1 MPSDV
6 RSSPDPITRKIA
18 AWCDA
23 LMDLSRRNPLL
34 SLPKSAIPLSNAPD
48 FLWEMPRDG
57 GKRIRLVS
65 EKLPGTDILRGGLK
79 PNNRTLPMDRYR
91 TLKTMFQTSR
101 RSIEEQ
107 GVPILFVAAGILEWR
122 EPGRSDPLRSPLLLL
137 PVDLERLPL
146 DAGYFLSPRDDEARL
161 NPTLAYRL
169 AQSDI
174 QITLPE
180 FGDVKPGEY
189 LTALAE
195 QLPSKL
201 GATIDAN
208 AAFLGRFSYLNL
220 TMYEELSARI
230 EEARAHPLI
239 ASIAGDTTA
248 IAQLP
253 RPKVPELD
261 TELPSKV
268 FHVLSADP
276 SQEAA
281 ITAAREGANLVIQ
294 GPPGT
299 GKTQTI
305 ANLIASCIADGKRV
319 LFVSEKMAALDA
331 VYRRLTACGLADLCL
346 EAHSHKAG
354 KAELL
359 TQLRKAK
366 AVAEGNAKPY
376 RAVDTSALVALREDF
391 NRGVAAL
398 HAPREPLGISIYEAR
413 SLVAAL
419 ADVPD
424 IFFALP
430 TVESVDADHLYQLET
445 IVERFAGFHDLFP
458 TIPTH
463 PWRGLRAKTFTPDL
477 PKQIETVLTPW
488 HQVTVSLL
496 ENTAALG
503 NRLGLPDADATTHTA
518 GNVDEFILLAK
529 QVLQTPRSL
538 PEWLS
543 DNNKDLP
550 LLRRSAL
557 ATATRYRTFQ
567 EQRTALLS
575 QFTPTILEQ
584 DHAALIAAL
593 HTTPR
598 VALAAAFGEGWADT
612 SDEALTVAV
621 GEMEQSEAAIT
632 RLMPGLERLSQI
644 VGVAVPA
651 SLAEIEALLTALSP
665 CRTDFKPRPNWFTTS
680 VDTLIKA
687 VQETQSRFAERDAAR
702 ATVAE
707 RFDKGIYQLDVHALH
722 ARFQNE
728 YDNLLRYF
736 KGGYWSDNKT
746 LTAALKPG
754 ATLKGADILALL
766 RAATVA
772 KDTDSRLTA
781 EEESLR
787 SAFPGYY
794 AGVDTAWETL
804 LTSLRQTA
812 LLRTSYPGG
821 VPDALR
827 ERMCASGAPWQELR
841 DQIEL
846 VQEQFGKV
854 QTALKTLETSIA
866 LPVDVGLPKNRFPLI
881 ELRERLNSLRPV
893 IGTFLTNRR
902 NARAL
907 AKENLTT
914 NTLVQGLE
922 NARASVA
929 EQAAIIADFPQPQEQ
944 LATLFAGWDTDWEM
958 IQNALDNAIAL
969 RTLCTARY
977 AVVPDGAISL
987 ATDGTRVADREAIAG
1002 LVRDLESNRL
1012 SLDNAWHELPAIF
1025 DFAALSASGTGM
1037 PPNDSLL
1044 AQRDWALRRLRAL
1057 PEIERYLKF
1066 VAVRDECDRFGLLS
1080 FCERM
1085 IQERPSFDQ
1094 IPRIFRRAF
1103 YSRWNDSVTAATP
1116 EVQHLIASEHSPRRE
1131 RYVAL
1136 DIAHLR
1142 DTPGRI
1148 RERVAERRNLIFGTE
1163 FNVGEMATLNR
1174 YLAQT
1179 RPRASVRKILGDIP
1193 NLLFKLTPCLMMSP
1207 LSVSLFLDP
1216 GRITF
1221 DIVIFDEASQVF
1233 PEYALGAL
1241 LRAEQAVIAGDS
1253 KQLPPTPFFKKTQD
1267 VDSYEDDEDADP
1279 REFESVLDAAKAAFG
1294 QTTLNWHYRSRH
1306 ESLIDFS
1313 NREIYTPENQ
1323 ALNTFPS
1330 SRTPS
1335 ALRFVHVANG
1345 VYQGGTGAKRDNPVE
1360 AAAVAQL
1367 VAEQV
1372 RQSTQQSVGV
1382 ITMSGAQEECI
1393 RAAVEELKRQ
1403 DSFLATALN
1412 EDANDI
1418 SEPFFIKSIEDV
1430 QGDERD
1436 VIFLSVGYGK
1446 WADGKARMIF
1456 GPISRTGGE
1465 RRLNV
1470 AITRAKEKLTVVSSL
1485 LPSEITVT
1493 EDTKRGVHLLRQF
1506 LARAQAATGA
1516 TRAGSDTTD
1525 DGFVEAVAEALSKR
1539 GHRVRRAVGTSEY
1552 RIDLAVE
1559 DPTDPERFIL
1569 GIECDSENYRNARTT
1584 RAREHLRS
1592 EVLAGLGWRLLRIW
1606 SADWLRDPTMV
1617 LAAIETAMREPAT
1630 TVAPVP
1636 TPIVEAISLPDEP
1649 SDTSDIS
1656 DTDVSTDY
1664 SDTVISPAPKKQPL
1678 PGLTYFVSYNAP
1690 LTGGEVTLYGN
1701 TRGDSLTRAE
1711 YVLEVVRQEGP
1722 VHRDVI
1728 PIRLRQ
1734 GAGLNRIGAQI
1745 KRVAED
1751 ALSVLEQAKAIEQHG
1766 DFLRIAGA
1774 AEITARVPKPGDTP
1788 RPIEQVSIEE
1798 IAEVA
1803 LVVIRQAGGVRNDE
1817 AVSETARQLGFERT
1831 GTTVRDRV
1839 QEAISR
1845 LEYENRVHVQGGQIR
1860 SLE

>member
-34 SLPKSAIPLSNAPD
+34 SLPKSAIPLFDAPD
-48 FLWEMPRDG
+48 TLWEMPRDG

-79 PNNRTLPMDRYR
+79 PNDRALPMDRYR

-169 AQSDI
+169 GQPDI

-189 LTALAE
+189 LTALIE

-230 EEARAHPLI
+230 DEARAHPLI

-376 RAVDTSALVALREDF
+376 RAVDTSALVALRDDF

-398 HAPREPLGISIYEAR
+398 HVPREPLGISIYEAR

-458 TIPTH
+458 AIPTH
-463 PWRGLRAKTFTPDL
+463 PWRGLHAETFTPDL
-477 PKQIETVLTPW
+477 PKQIEMVLTPW

-503 NRLGLPDADATTHTA
+503 TRLGLPDADVPTHTA
-518 GNVDEFILLAK
+518 GDVDGFISLAK
-529 QVLQTPRSL
+529 QVLQTPHSL

-543 DNNKDLP
+543 DSDKDLP

-557 ATATRYRTFQ
+557 ATAARYQIFQ

-575 QFTPTILEQ
+575 QFTPAILEQ
-584 DHAALIAAL
+584 DHTALIAAL

-598 VALAAAFGEGWADT
+598 AALASAFGDSWADV
-612 SDEALTVAV
+612 SDETFTAAV
-621 GEMEQSEAAIT
+621 SEMEQSEVAIT
-632 RLMPGLERLSQI
+632 RLMPGLERLSKI

-651 SLAEIEALLTALSP
+651 SLAEIEALLTALAP

-680 VDTLIKA
+680 VVTLIKT
-687 VQETQSRFAERDAAR
+687 VQETQIRFAERDAAR
-702 ATVAE
+702 ETVAE
-707 RFDKGIYQLDVHALH
+707 RFDKGVYQLDVHALH
-722 ARFQNE
+722 TRFQNE

-746 LTAALKPG
+746 LSAVLKPG
-754 ATLKGADILALL
+754 ATLKGADIPALL

-781 EEESLR
+781 EDESLR

-794 AGVDTAWETL
+794 VGVDTAWETL
-804 LTSLRQTA
+804 LVSLRQTA

-821 VPDALR
+821 VPDTLR
-827 ERMCASGAPWQELR
+827 ERMCASGAPWEELR

-854 QTALKTLETSIA
+854 QDRLKALETSIA
-866 LPVDVGLPKNRFPLI
+866 LPVDVGLPKNRFPLV
-881 ELRERLNSLRPV
+881 ELRERLSALRPV
-893 IGTFLTNRR
+893 IATFLTNRR
-902 NARAL
+902 NVRTL
-907 AKENLTT
+907 AKENISTHA
-914 NTLVQGLE
+914 LVQGLE

-929 EQAAIIADFPQPQEQ
+929 EQAAIIADFPQQQ
-944 LATLFAGWDTDWEM
+944 QQFVALFAGWHTDWET
-958 IQNALDNAIAL
+958 IRNALDNAIAL
-969 RTLCTARY
+969 RTLCTTRY
-977 AVVPDGAISL
+977 AIVPDAVVSL

-1012 SLDNAWHELPAIF
+1012 SLDNAWHELPTIF
-1025 DFAALSASGTGM
+1025 DFATLAASGTGM
-1037 PPNDSLL
+1037 SPNDSFL
-1044 AQRDWALRRLRAL
+1044 AQRDWALSRLRAL

-1085 IQERPSFDQ
+1085 IQERPTFGQ
-1094 IPRIFRRAF
+1094 IPRIFRKAF

-1116 EVQHLIASEHSPRRE
+1116 EVQPLIASEHGPRRE

-1207 LSVSLFLDP
+1207 LSVSLFLAPD
-1216 GRITF
+1216 RITF

-1335 ALRFVHVANG
+1335 ALRFVHVASG

-1360 AAAVAQL
+1360 AVAVAQL

-1372 RQSTQQSVGV
+1372 RQSTRQSVGV

-1393 RAAVEELKRQ
+1393 RAAIEELKRQ
-1403 DSFLATALN
+1403 DSFLATTLN
-1412 EDANDI
+1412 EDADDT
-1418 SEPFFIKSIEDV
+1418 EPFFIKSIEDV

-1436 VIFLSVGYGK
+1436 IIFLSVGYGK

-1516 TRAGSDTTD
+1516 ARAGSDTTD

-1552 RIDLAVE
+1552 RVDLAVE

-1617 LAAIETAMREPAT
+1617 LATIETAMQE
-1630 TVAPVP
+1630 PVP
-1636 TPIVEAISLPDEP
+1636 TVTPTAKATTPIVEEVSLPDEP
-1649 SDTSDIS
+1649 SDIN
-1656 DTDVSTDY
+1656 VSTNY
-1664 SDTVISPAPKKQPL
+1664 SDTVASPAPRKQPL
-1678 PGLTYFVSYNAP
+1678 PGLTYFVPYTAL

-1711 YVLEVVRQEGP
+1711 YVLEVIRQEGP

-1751 ALSVLEQAKAIEQHG
+1751 ALSVLDQAKTIDRYG

-1774 AEITARVPKPGDTP
+1774 TEVTARVPKPGDTP

-1831 GTTVRDRV
+1831 GTMVRDRV